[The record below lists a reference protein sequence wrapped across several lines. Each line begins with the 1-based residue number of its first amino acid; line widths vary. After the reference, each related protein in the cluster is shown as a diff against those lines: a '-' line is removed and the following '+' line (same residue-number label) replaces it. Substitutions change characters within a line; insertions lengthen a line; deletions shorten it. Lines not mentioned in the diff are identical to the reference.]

1 MKSTR
6 TIIAWL
12 CLLISFMTLFLSVGY
27 ASVADTLIIDATAS
41 YTIPDP
47 TGVVIENIAVVGG
60 AAQTTKSSFMPS
72 TTNAIISLSGT
83 SGQFAT
89 YEITFKNYST
99 TVKYAFNEVI
109 SPSPVED
116 NAYLNNG
123 LTVSTRLTDGTDAKY
138 AAIAPGAELKIRATY
153 TIGNGLPQ
161 SISTL
166 FNYEFIVHVDSAGD
180 YAAEKSLERF
190 AEILNSDTTYTA
202 EEASALL
209 GQTVTEPMTKMEIL
223 QEIMSTQGGGW
234 LDTGYYVGNVVTNPA
249 AGSKEALHSKVLAEL
264 FAGDLSLNLYD
275 PSTNTMKETGMT
287 CLIKEQEICGGGSK
301 EMILYMTAE
310 ELNGKCNTSGLFT
323 GAYENRYVTVYAVV
337 FTLVGEEWV
346 QLGDIYDGQAN
357 PNNYSGGGRNS
368 AANSFRTDSWRS
380 TAKSY
385 DVITALPGPNGNLVN
400 AYSYNIA
407 ANQEL
412 SNIMGTKDTTANSA
426 FKGLLDV
433 SQDVLDGEYGNIT
446 GTAVT
451 ALEDQLAEI
460 QTHLGT
466 YVTKNADGSYT
477 VSANATRAEIEPYM
491 VHLRALLTP
500 FEDRLIAGKQ

>member
-1 MKSTR
+1 LKSTR

-72 TTNAIISLSGT
+72 TTNAMISLSGT

-99 TVKYAFNEVI
+99 TVKYAFNAVI
-109 SPSPVED
+109 SPSSVED

-123 LTVSTRLTDGTDAKY
+123 LTVSTKLTDGTDAKY

-209 GQTVTEPMTKMEIL
+209 DQNITEPMTKMEIL
-223 QEIMSTQGGGW
+223 QEIMSTQGGSG
-234 LDTGYYVGNVVTNPA
+234 TGYYVGNVV
-249 AGSKEALHSKVLAEL
+249 GSGNLHSTVLGEL
-264 FAGDLSLNLYD
+264 FEDDLALNLYD
-275 PSTNTMKETGMT
+275 PATGQMKETEMT
-287 CLIKEQEICGGGSK
+287 CLIKEQEICGGGTK

-310 ELNGKCNTSGLFT
+310 TISGKCDRLGSGGWVQST
-323 GAYENRYVTVYAVV
+323 PIDVYAVV
-337 FTLVGEEWV
+337 FTYVGTEWV
-346 QLGDIYDGQAN
+346 QLGDIYEGQAN
-357 PNNYSGGGRNS
+357 PNNYD
-368 AANSFRTDSWRS
+368 APLLTYKPDANSFRTDSWVS

-412 SNIMGTKDTTANSA
+412 SDIMSTKDTTANSV

-451 ALEDQLAEI
+451 ALEVQLAEI

-500 FEDRLIAGKQ
+500 FEDRLIAGK